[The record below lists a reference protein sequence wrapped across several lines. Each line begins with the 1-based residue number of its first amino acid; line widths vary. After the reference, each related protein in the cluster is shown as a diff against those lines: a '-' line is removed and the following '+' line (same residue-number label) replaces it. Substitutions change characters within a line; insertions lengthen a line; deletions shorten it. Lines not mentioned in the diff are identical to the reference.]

1 MADEAKTTSSGT
13 ALNTAKIAGIVAF
26 LPTVLTSL
34 PEWASLSICT
44 VMITCAA
51 ITASVPA
58 PSKSRVLIALYQV
71 VRVIGL
77 NVGSALPYVAAH
89 LVKGAS
95 SDASTP
101 LAAPGSVVTIPKET
115 AK

>member
-1 MADEAKTTSSGT
+1 MVDEAKTTSSGT
-13 ALNTAKIAGIVAF
+13 ALNAAKIAGIVAF
-26 LPTVLTSL
+26 LPTVLTAL

-77 NVGSALPYVAAH
+77 NVGSALPYVATH
-89 LVKGAS
+89 LTKGAVTPVS
-95 SDASTP
+95 SP
-101 LAAPGSVVTIPKET
+101 LAGPGSVVNIPKENT
-115 AK
+115 P

>member
-26 LPTVLTSL
+26 IPTVLTAL

-58 PSKSRVLIALYQV
+58 PSKSRLLIALYQI

-77 NVGSALPYVAAH
+77 NVGAALPYVATH
-89 LVKGAS
+89 LVK
-95 SDASTP
+95 TP
-101 LAAPGSVVTIPKET
+101 VAPPAPNVGPGSVITIAKET
-115 AK
+115 TK

>member
-1 MADEAKTTSSGT
+1 MADEAKTTRSDT

-26 LPTVLTSL
+26 LPTVLTAL

-44 VMITCAA
+44 AMITCAA

-58 PSKSRVLIALYQV
+58 PSKSRVLIALYQA

-77 NVGSALPYVAAH
+77 NVGSALPYVATH
-89 LVKGAS
+89 LVKSAP
-95 SDASTP
+95 ATAPVP
-101 LAAPGSVVTIPKET
+101 LAGPGSVVTIPKET

>member
-1 MADEAKTTSSGT
+1 MADEAKTTRSGT

-26 LPTVLTSL
+26 LPTVLTAL

-58 PSKSRVLIALYQV
+58 PNKSRVLIALYQV

-77 NVGSALPYVAAH
+77 NVGSALPYVATH
-89 LVKGAS
+89 LVKGAP
-95 SDASTP
+95 AAPVAP
-101 LAAPGSVVTIPKET
+101 LAGPGSVVTISKET
-115 AK
+115 SK

>member
-13 ALNTAKIAGIVAF
+13 AMNTAKIAGIVAF
-26 LPTVLTSL
+26 LPTVLTAI

-58 PSKSRVLIALYQV
+58 PSKSRVLIVLYQA

-77 NVGSALPYVAAH
+77 NVGSALPYVATH
-89 LVKGAS
+89 LVKS
-95 SDASTP
+95 
-101 LAAPGSVVTIPKET
+101 APTIPSYPITGSGSVVAITKDT
-115 AK
+115 TK